1 MVNVKEVPAN
11 ILIKE
16 LSEYIKKNIPEVR
29 PPKWAFLVKTGP
41 SKQNPPDNPD
51 WWYVR
56 AASLLRKIY
65 LLQPI
70 GIQRLAAY
78 YGGRKDRGVKPE
90 HHVDGGRCNIR
101 KILQQL
107 EAAKLVKKTPK
118 GRVLTP
124 EGQSLLDRLATRIKK
139 SLTVKPWWEMYTGGE

>member
-1 MVNVKEVPAN
+1 MVNVKEVPSDV
-11 ILIKE
+11 LINE
-16 LSEYIKKNIPEVR
+16 LSEYLKKNVPQVK
-29 PPKWAFLVKTGP
+29 PPAWALLVKTGP
-41 SKQNPPDNPD
+41 SKQRPPDNPD
-51 WWYVR
+51 WWYIR

-70 GIQRLAAY
+70 GVQRLATF

-107 EAAKLVKKTPK
+107 EEANLVKRTKR
-118 GRVLTP
+118 GRMLTP
-124 EGQSLLDRLATRIKK
+124 EGQSMLDRLATKIKRNIDI
-139 SLTVKPWWEMYTGGE
+139 KPWWEQYK